1 MGIFK
6 KPEYKALLLD
16 IEGTIT
22 SISFV
27 KDVLFPYARENVEKF
42 LEGNKQNQKIK
53 NVILDLVQTSN
64 MEAEFDADVRKP
76 VDENDIPSVAHNVRT
91 WIDKDKKL
99 TALKELQGIIWEDAY
114 NSGQVKGHL
123 YPEMECIFKDFQ
135 TVNIP
140 VYIFSSG
147 SVQAQRLL
155 FRHSIIGDA
164 TGYIRDYFDTKNAGP
179 KYIANSYLKIAEM
192 IGIPP
197 RDIMFLTDV
206 EKEAN
211 AASEAG
217 LRVMV
222 VTREGNA
229 PISEEAHEKFK
240 CIFSLEHLVCS

>member
-27 KDVLFPYARENVEKF
+27 KDVLFPYARENVERF
-42 LEGNKQNQKIK
+42 LEANKHHQKIQ
-53 NVILDLVQTSN
+53 NVIIDLVQTSN
-64 MEAEFDADVRKP
+64 MEAEFDSDVRKP
-76 VDENDIPSVAHNVRT
+76 VDENDIPAIAHNVRT

-123 YPEMECIFKDFQ
+123 YPEMECIFKDFKS
-135 TVNIP
+135 VSIP

-155 FRHSIIGDA
+155 FQHSIIGDV
-164 TGYIRDYFDTKNAGP
+164 TGYITDYFDTKNAGP
-179 KYIANSYLKIAEM
+179 KYMSTSYTKIAEM
-192 IGIPP
+192 IGVPP
-197 RDIMFLTDV
+197 GDIMFLTDV

-211 AASEAG
+211 AAAEAG
-217 LRVMV
+217 FRVMV

-229 PISEEAHEKFK
+229 PISEEAHQKFK
-240 CIFSLEHLVCS
+240 CIFTLEHLICS